1 VAKVNTEEIS
11 EGVQKKPQR
20 EPLSRKRIVRAALRI
35 MDAEGLEAVTMRRIG
50 RELGVEAMSLY
61 NHVLDKDDIL
71 DSICEEVMAEFRIP
85 QAEHWTEAARLGA
98 HEYRRL
104 LLAHPNVL
112 TLMTGRK
119 APFTNPESMRAF
131 EFALDLFRTAGF
143 SPVDALMAF
152 HAFGGYILGY
162 VTMELGTMV
171 GGPENEEHA
180 RAHREMARMVET
192 EDLPRLRESLP
203 YLADCDIDEQF
214 EFGLDLLIEGIR
226 ARVADSR

>member
-1 VAKVNTEEIS
+1 VAKVNSKEIS
-11 EGVQKKPQR
+11 EGVEKKSPR
-20 EPLSRKRIVRAALRI
+20 EPLSRQRIVRAALRI

-71 DSICEEVMAEFRIP
+71 NSICEEVMAEFRNP

-112 TLMTGRK
+112 TLMTERK
-119 APFTNPESMRAF
+119 APFTNPESLRVY
-131 EFALDLFRTAGF
+131 EFALDLFRTAGL
-143 SPVDALMAF
+143 SPSDSLMAF

-162 VTMELGTMV
+162 VTMELGAIL
-171 GGPENEEHA
+171 GGPDDEEHA
-180 RAHREMARMVET
+180 RAHREMGRMVET
-192 EDLPRLRESLP
+192 EDLPRLQEALP
-203 YLADCDIDEQF
+203 YLADCDFEEQF
-214 EFGLDLLIEGIR
+214 DFGLDLLIEGIR
-226 ARVADSR
+226 ARVGDGR